1 MNSYSH
7 ADLVTGGL
15 SCQFAKAIV
24 QQSYM
29 CGIVGKINF
38 DPTEHVARE
47 QIERMADS
55 VRHRGPDDSG
65 VWTSGNAGLGHRRL
79 SIIDLSSSGRNP
91 MCNEDQTV
99 WIVFNGEV
107 YNFQQLRPTLEARGH
122 RFKSRTDTEVV
133 LHAYEEYGLDCVR
146 HFRGM
151 FAFAIWDTRLRR
163 LLLAR
168 DRLGVKPLFHA
179 VTSSGI
185 LFGSEIKAILAA
197 GEIDYDPDPIAI
209 HQFLMLQCI
218 PSPRTAFQDIK
229 KLPPASI
236 LVWQEG
242 HEPRI
247 EKYWNPD
254 YSRPSRENKHDVV
267 RQVRDLVQEATEI
280 RLIADVPIGLFLS
293 GGIDSACVLAATR
306 RAVPGKIQTFSV
318 AFGHRDFDESRY
330 ARLLSKHFATE
341 HHELEVTPDAVQ
353 SLPQIA
359 GLFDEPFADSSA
371 IPTYYLC
378 KYTSQHVKVALSGD
392 GGDEAFGGYQR
403 YLALKSLISLSRV
416 PGSRFLSALV
426 PFVPRQTLGRSRQR
440 YLHELLALV
449 NRSPKEQYRTIFLA
463 MMDESRWTALYSDS
477 FRQLIDGADLGT
489 FMLGWD
495 LPSVPNDLTR
505 AMASDTLSYI
515 PDDLNVKVDI
525 CSMAVSLEVRSPF
538 LDHKL
543 VEFSATIPSSLKIR
557 GTTQKYILRQ
567 AFKDELPLE
576 ILRRGKMGFGV
587 PIREWMRNELRDFV
601 RDSLLSSS
609 SRIGDIFQRDKIAQ
623 ILDEHIQGKRNW
635 HTQLWYVLI
644 LENWFQAQ
652 LTRTA
657 ACVA

>member
-1 MNSYSH
+1 
-7 ADLVTGGL
+7 
-15 SCQFAKAIV
+15 
-24 QQSYM
+24 M

-38 DPTEHVARE
+38 DSTEAVHCE
-47 QIERMADS
+47 QIERMAAS
-55 VRHRGPDDSG
+55 VRHRGPDDNG
-65 VWTSGNAGLGHRRL
+65 VWVSGNVGLGHQRL
-79 SIIDLSSSGRNP
+79 SIIDLSRSGRNP
-91 MCNEDQTV
+91 MCNEDQTI

-107 YNFQQLRPTLEARGH
+107 YNFQQLRPSLEARGH
-122 RFKSRTDTEVV
+122 QFKSRTDTEVV
-133 LHAYEEYGLDCVR
+133 LHAYEEYGVECVR

-151 FAFAIWDTRLRR
+151 FAFAIWDGRLRR

-168 DRLGVKPLFHA
+168 DRLGVKPLFHT
-179 VTSSGI
+179 VTASGI

-197 GEIDYDPDPIAI
+197 GEVDGQPDPIAI

-218 PSPRTAFQDIK
+218 PSPRTAFEEIK

-236 LVWQEG
+236 LVWQPG
-242 HEPRI
+242 SAPRI
-247 EKYWNPD
+247 EKYWTPD
-254 YSRPSRENKHDVV
+254 YSRPSHGNKHEVV
-267 RQVRDLVQEATEI
+267 RQARNIVQEATEI
-280 RLIADVPIGLFLS
+280 RLIADVPVGLFLS
-293 GGIDSACVLAATR
+293 GGIDSACVLAAAR
-306 RAVPGKIQTFSV
+306 KAISGKIQTFSV

-330 ARLLSKHFATE
+330 ARLLAKHFETD

-353 SLPQIA
+353 ALPQIA

-403 YLALKSLISLSRV
+403 YLALKSLRALSRI
-416 PGSRFLSALV
+416 PGSRFFSAV
-426 PFVPRQTLGRSRQR
+426 APFVPQRTLGRSRQR

-449 NRSPKEQYRTIFLA
+449 DRGPKEQYRAIFLA
-463 MMDESRWTALYSDS
+463 MMDEPRWAGLYNDS
-477 FRQLIDGADLGT
+477 FRASINGADLGT
-489 FMLGWD
+489 FMLGWE
-495 LPSVPNDLTR
+495 LPSVPDDLTR

-538 LDHKL
+538 LDHQV
-543 VEFSATIPSSLKIR
+543 VEFCATIPSNLKIR
-557 GTTQKYILRQ
+557 GTKQKYILKE
-567 AFKDELPLE
+567 AFKDELPVE
-576 ILRRGKMGFGV
+576 ILKRGKMGFGV

-601 RDSLLSSS
+601 RDSLLSSH
-609 SRIGDIFQRDKIAQ
+609 SRIGDFFQRDEIAR

-635 HTQLWYVLI
+635 HTQLWYLLI
-644 LENWFQAQ
+644 LENWLQAQ
-652 LTRTA
+652 LQRTA